1 MFIGASFTKRLKPES
16 SQGLSTE
23 GKIMIQSHYKY
34 YTEMKLSKLLLFKQH
49 RRISYNIGW
58 KKSDTRDILY
68 DSVYIYNSAG
78 KEAVVPWVGGGPL
91 KEASGAEDVSMLDLG
106 AHYVGVFSMCKFTLM
121 ICALYV
127 SPQ

>member
-1 MFIGASFTKRLKPES
+1 
-16 SQGLSTE
+16 
-23 GKIMIQSHYKY
+23 
-34 YTEMKLSKLLLFKQH
+34 MKMSKLLLFKQH

-68 DSVYIYNSAG
+68 DSVYIHNSAG

-91 KEASGAEDVSMLDLG
+91 KEASGAKDVSILDLG
-106 AHYVGVFSMCKFTLM
+106 AHNVGVFSMWKFTLM

>member
-1 MFIGASFTKRLKPES
+1 
-16 SQGLSTE
+16 
-23 GKIMIQSHYKY
+23 
-34 YTEMKLSKLLLFKQH
+34 MKLSKLLLFKQH

-68 DSVYIYNSAG
+68 DSVYIYNWAG

-91 KEASGAEDVSMLDLG
+91 KEASGAEDVSILDLG